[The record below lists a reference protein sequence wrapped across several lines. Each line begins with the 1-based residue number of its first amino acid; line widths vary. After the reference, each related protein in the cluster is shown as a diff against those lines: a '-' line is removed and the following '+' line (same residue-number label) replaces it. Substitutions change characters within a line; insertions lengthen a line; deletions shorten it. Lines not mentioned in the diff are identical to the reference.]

1 MPNLETGVASNEY
14 ALCQSLVPALG
25 VRVIPKAQVT
35 CLRQKVTKAHET
47 VRSLPFL
54 HLPVQTLLPEA
65 SPENASL
72 NVL

>member
-1 MPNLETGVASNEY
+1 MRTLYVR
-14 ALCQSLVPALG
+14 LVPALG

-35 CLRQKVTKAHET
+35 CLRQVTKAHKT
-47 VRSLPFL
+47 MRSMPSL
-54 HLPVQTLLPEA
+54 HLLVQILLPEA